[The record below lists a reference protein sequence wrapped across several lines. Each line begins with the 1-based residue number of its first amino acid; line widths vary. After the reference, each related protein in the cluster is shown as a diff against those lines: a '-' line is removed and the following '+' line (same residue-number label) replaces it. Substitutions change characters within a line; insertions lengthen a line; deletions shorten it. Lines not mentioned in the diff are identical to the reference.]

1 MFRSTKRYGHE
12 IGLSCAFRQ
21 WKAFDSHC
29 RFLHGYSLAFKF
41 TFESED
47 LDSRNWVVDFGGL
60 KGLKKQ
66 LENTFDHKTVIASDD
81 PELDSFER
89 LHQAGI
95 LDLMILKDVGCEKF
109 AELAYHLA
117 KITLEE
123 EGFSPRC
130 KVIEVEVAEHGA
142 NSAIYR
148 P

>member
-1 MFRSTKRYGHE
+1 MHRSTKKYGHE
-12 IGLSCAFRQ
+12 VGLSCAFRQ

-29 RFLHGYSLAFKF
+29 HFLHGYALAFKF
-41 TFESED
+41 TFESEE
-47 LDSRNWVVDFGGL
+47 LDERNWVVDFGGL
-60 KGLKKQ
+60 KGLKKR
-66 LENTFDHKTVIASDD
+66 LENTFDHKTVVAADD

-89 LHQAGI
+89 LHQAGVI
-95 LDLMILKDVGCEKF
+95 DLMILKDVGCEKF
-109 AELAYHLA
+109 AELGYHLA

-130 KVIEVEVAEHGA
+130 KVVEVEVAEHGA